1 MFFSHLPRGRRA
13 FSLVEL
19 LIVVAIMAV
28 LVALLLPAVQQARE
42 SAQSAQCRS
51 NLRQL
56 GMALHQYV
64 ANSNTG
70 LMITTSEPPQ
80 DDGTTTTTMYWCG
93 LTSKPDMPPDSAETL
108 DPTKG
113 PLYPYF
119 EGNTKIERCP
129 SVPEYVQGRF
139 GQGGLGTSGYAYNP
153 ALGNVEYPP
162 PSYNPVLVT
171 HRFTDATAT
180 ARTIAFTDSAEVW
193 WYDADYSII
202 PPYVRESYIL
212 SYPSDAFPNVH
223 FRHAGGTANVLFL
236 DGHAEP
242 MTAVDNP
249 VAPLF
254 ANFWTQAAVD
264 LKTQSHISD
273 LSAAPQDQYYVLNPQ

>member
-1 MFFSHLPRGRRA
+1 MFSYFPHRRRA

-19 LIVVAIMAV
+19 LIVVAIMGV
-28 LVALLLPAVQQARE
+28 LVALLLPAVQQARA

-70 LMITTSEPPQ
+70 LLITTSEPAQ
-80 DDGTTTTTMYWCG
+80 DNGSTTTTMYWFG
-93 LTSKPDMPPDSAETL
+93 LVSKQDNPFDSPETL

-139 GQGGLGTSGYAYNP
+139 GTDGLGTSGYAYNP
-153 ALGNVEYPP
+153 ALGDVEYPA

-171 HRFTDATAT
+171 HKFTDAGAT
-180 ARTIAFTDSAEVW
+180 SRTIAFTDSAEVW
-193 WYDADYSII
+193 WYDDSYNVI

-212 SYPSDAFPNVH
+212 SFPSDAFPNVH

-249 VAPLF
+249 DANLL

-264 LKTQSHISD
+264 LKTKSRISD
-273 LSAAPQDQYYVLNPQ
+273 LSAAPSDQYYLLDQ